1 MFTIG
6 TIGFCCWIFFP
17 KLLDPNVGDGLF
29 CVCGFNNWLLQSFI
43 SWFPKNELGLL
54 FELLNILP
62 GPGLA
67 RLLLEILEI
76 GLLELF

>member
-1 MFTIG
+1 
-6 TIGFCCWIFFP
+6 
-17 KLLDPNVGDGLF
+17 V
-29 CVCGFNNWLLQSFI
+29 
-43 SWFPKNELGLL
+43 

-76 GLLELF
+76 GLLELFLKLLFELLLNKLF